1 MQKHTNMVRGI
12 TGTPVHHQN
21 LSYDYAGRI
30 TSTCVTPDAGGDAI
44 LSEYIYNAQSFL
56 IVDMI
61 RGESTNG
68 LSASYTYSL
77 GGNRRTH
84 GSYRW
89 DGFNADAAD
98 LTTSTYT
105 HGTVGI
111 MPTDHLTQFVS
122 RDGDVTAPITRTH
135 NLAYDACEKGRN
147 GETAKRRK
155 R

>member
-1 MQKHTNMVRGI
+1 MVRGT

-30 TSTCVTPDAGGDAI
+30 VNTCVTPDAGGDGI

-98 LTTSTYT
+98 LTISTYT
-105 HGTVGI
+105 HGTVGT

-122 RDGDVTAPITRTH
+122 RDGDVTAPSTRTH
-135 NLAYDACEKGRN
+135 NLAYDACEKG
-147 GETAKRRK
+147 ETAKGRNSEKAITRK

>member
-1 MQKHTNMVRGI
+1 MVRGT

-30 TSTCVTPDAGGDAI
+30 TSTCVTPDAGGDGI
-44 LSEYIYNAQSFL
+44 LSSYVYNPQSFVIYEYSNHGTNQL
-56 IVDMI
+56 HM
-61 RGESTNG
+61 ESF
-68 LSASYTYSL
+68 AYTR
-77 GGNRRTH
+77 GGNRITSDKTSTWQGVKH
-84 GSYRW
+84 HI
-89 DGFNADAAD
+89 
-98 LTTSTYT
+98 STYT
-105 HGTVGI
+105 HGTVGT